1 MLEFY
6 EILSNPIALG
16 IYIALAV
23 GGSIYISI
31 SRQLKRQKELQV
43 MADSLGFSYND
54 EQTEKVRGLL
64 ESSSML
70 GNEMFFNVLG
80 GTLNGTYF
88 AIGDFN
94 IMVGSDS
101 RKRKQYQTYVV
112 IHSGKLTSP
121 NFCLQP
127 ESALFRMAEGLL
139 NRLTGSVDIDFPTH
153 PDFSDNYF
161 LKSSDEDAVRNF
173 FTPRVLEYFQA
184 NHGLSVE
191 VFNGTLVF
199 FRLGELV
206 KPDDIKALIDNA
218 MEVHQVLLPQ

>member
-6 EILSNPIALG
+6 EVLSNPIALG
-16 IYIALAV
+16 IYIALAI
-23 GGSIYISI
+23 GGSIYLSI

-54 EQTEKVRGLL
+54 EQTEKVRQLL
-64 ESSSML
+64 DSSSML

-80 GTLNGTYF
+80 GTFNGTYF

-94 IMVGSDS
+94 ITVGSDS

-127 ESALFRMAEGLL
+127 ECALFRMAEGLL

-153 PDFSDNYF
+153 PEFSDNYF
-161 LKSSDEDAVRNF
+161 LKGSDEDAVRNF
-173 FTPRVLEYFQA
+173 FTPRVLEYFQT

-206 KPDDIKALIDNA
+206 KPDDIKTLIDNA

>member
-1 MLEFY
+1 MLELY

-16 IYIALAV
+16 IYIALAI

-54 EQTEKVRGLL
+54 EQTEKVTELL

-80 GTLNGTYF
+80 GTFNGTYF

-94 IMVGSDS
+94 ITVGSDS

-127 ESALFRMAEGLL
+127 ECALFRMAEGLL

-161 LKSSDEDAVRNF
+161 LKGSEEDAVRNF

-206 KPDDIKALIDNA
+206 KPDDIQALIDNA
-218 MEVHQVLLPQ
+218 VEVHQVLLPQ

>member
-1 MLEFY
+1 MLELY

-16 IYIALAV
+16 IYIALAI

-31 SRQLKRQKELQV
+31 SRQLKRQKELHV

-54 EQTEKVRGLL
+54 EQTEKVRELL

-80 GTLNGTYF
+80 GTFNGTYF

-94 IMVGSDS
+94 ITVGSDS

-161 LKSSDEDAVRNF
+161 LKGSNEDAVREF

-184 NHGLSVE
+184 HHGLSVE

-206 KPDDIKALIDNA
+206 KPEDIKALIDNG

>member
-1 MLEFY
+1 MLELY

-16 IYIALAV
+16 IYIVLAI

-31 SRQLKRQKELQV
+31 SRQLKRQKELQL

-54 EQTEKVRGLL
+54 EQTEKVRQLL

-80 GTLNGTYF
+80 GIFNGTYF

-94 IMVGSDS
+94 ITVGSGS
-101 RKRKQYQTYVV
+101 KKRKQYQTYVV
-112 IHSGKLTSP
+112 IHSGKLASP

-127 ESALFRMAEGLL
+127 ECALFRMAEGLL

-161 LKSSDEDAVRNF
+161 LKGSDEDAVRNF
-173 FTPRVLEYFQA
+173 FTPRVLEYFQVH
-184 NHGLSVE
+184 HGLSVE

-218 MEVHQVLLPQ
+218 MEVHQVFLPQ

>member
-6 EILSNPIALG
+6 GILSNPIALG
-16 IYIALAV
+16 IYIALAI

-54 EQTEKVRGLL
+54 EQTEKVRELL

-80 GTLNGTYF
+80 GTFNGTYF

-94 IMVGSDS
+94 ITVGSDS

-127 ESALFRMAEGLL
+127 ECALFRMAEGLL

-161 LKSSDEDAVRNF
+161 LKGSNEDAVREF

-184 NHGLSVE
+184 HHGLSVE

>member
-6 EILSNPIALG
+6 EVLSNPIALG
-16 IYIALAV
+16 IYIALAI

-54 EQTEKVRGLL
+54 EQTEKVTELL

-80 GTLNGTYF
+80 GTFNGTYF

-94 IMVGSDS
+94 ITVGSDS

-127 ESALFRMAEGLL
+127 ECALFRMAEGLL
-139 NRLTGSVDIDFPTH
+139 NRLTGSVYIDFPTH
-153 PDFSDNYF
+153 PEFSDNYF
-161 LKSSDEDAVRNF
+161 LKGSDEDAVRNF
-173 FTPRVLEYFQA
+173 FTPRVLEYFQT

-206 KPDDIKALIDNA
+206 KPDDIKTLIDNA

>member
-16 IYIALAV
+16 IYITLAI

-54 EQTEKVRGLL
+54 EQTEKVRELL

-80 GTLNGTYF
+80 GTFNGTYF

-94 IMVGSDS
+94 ITVGSDS

-161 LKSSDEDAVRNF
+161 LKGSNEDAVRKF
-173 FTPRVLEYFQA
+173 FTPRVLEYFQSH
-184 NHGLSVE
+184 HGLSVE

>member
-16 IYIALAV
+16 IYIALAI
-23 GGSIYISI
+23 GGSVYISI
-31 SRQLKRQKELQV
+31 SRQLKRQKELQI

-54 EQTEKVRGLL
+54 EQTEKVRELL

-80 GTLNGTYF
+80 GTFNGTYF

-94 IMVGSDS
+94 ITVGSDS

-161 LKSSDEDAVRNF
+161 LKGSEEDAVRNF

-206 KPDDIKALIDNA
+206 KPDDIQALIDNA
-218 MEVHQVLLPQ
+218 VEVHQVLLPQ

>member
-16 IYIALAV
+16 IYITLAI

-43 MADSLGFSYND
+43 MADSLGFSFND
-54 EQTEKVRGLL
+54 EQTEKVRELL

-80 GTLNGTYF
+80 GTFNGTYF

-94 IMVGSDS
+94 ITVGSDS

-139 NRLTGSVDIDFPTH
+139 NRLTGSFDIDFPTH

-206 KPDDIKALIDNA
+206 KPVDIQALIDHA

>member
-6 EILSNPIALG
+6 EVLSNPIALG
-16 IYIALAV
+16 IYTALAI

-54 EQTEKVRGLL
+54 EQTEKVRQLL

-80 GTLNGTYF
+80 GTFNGTYF

-94 IMVGSDS
+94 ITVGSDS

-127 ESALFRMAEGLL
+127 EYALFRMAEGLL
-139 NRLTGSVDIDFPTH
+139 TRLTGSVDIDFPTH

-161 LKSSDEDAVRNF
+161 LKGSDEDAVRKF

-206 KPDDIKALIDNA
+206 KPDDIKTLIENA

>member
-1 MLEFY
+1 MFEFY
-6 EILSNPIALG
+6 EVLSNPIALG
-16 IYIALAV
+16 IYIALAI

-54 EQTEKVRGLL
+54 EQTEKVTELL

-80 GTLNGTYF
+80 GTFNGTYF

-94 IMVGSDS
+94 ITVGSDS

-127 ESALFRMAEGLL
+127 ECALFRMAEGLL

-153 PDFSDNYF
+153 PEFSDNYF
-161 LKSSDEDAVRNF
+161 LKGSDEDAVRNF
-173 FTPRVLEYFQA
+173 FTPRVLEYFQT

-206 KPDDIKALIDNA
+206 KPDDIKTLIDNA

>member
-6 EILSNPIALG
+6 GILSNPIALG
-16 IYIALAV
+16 IYIALAI

-54 EQTEKVRGLL
+54 EQTEKVRELL

-80 GTLNGTYF
+80 GTFNGTYF

-94 IMVGSDS
+94 ITVGSDS

-161 LKSSDEDAVRNF
+161 LKGSNEDAVRKF

>member
-1 MLEFY
+1 MLELY

-16 IYIALAV
+16 IYIALAI

-54 EQTEKVRGLL
+54 EQTEKVRELL

-80 GTLNGTYF
+80 GTFNGTYF

-94 IMVGSDS
+94 ITVGSDS

-161 LKSSDEDAVRNF
+161 LKGSDEGAVRIF

>member
-6 EILSNPIALG
+6 EVLSNPIALG
-16 IYIALAV
+16 IYTALAI

-54 EQTEKVRGLL
+54 EQTEKVTQLL

-80 GTLNGTYF
+80 GTFNGTYF

-94 IMVGSDS
+94 ITVGSDS

-127 ESALFRMAEGLL
+127 EYALFRMAEGLL
-139 NRLTGSVDIDFPTH
+139 TRLTGSVDIDFPTH

-161 LKSSDEDAVRNF
+161 LKGSDEDAVRKF

-206 KPDDIKALIDNA
+206 KPDDIKTLIENA

>member
-1 MLEFY
+1 MLELY

-16 IYIALAV
+16 IYIVLAI

-31 SRQLKRQKELQV
+31 SRQLKRQKELQL

-54 EQTEKVRGLL
+54 EQTEKVRQLL

-80 GTLNGTYF
+80 GIFNGTYF

-94 IMVGSDS
+94 ITVGSGS
-101 RKRKQYQTYVV
+101 KKRKQYQTYVV
-112 IHSGKLTSP
+112 IHSGKLASP

-127 ESALFRMAEGLL
+127 ECALFRMAEGLL

-161 LKSSDEDAVRNF
+161 LKGSDEDAVRNF
-173 FTPRVLEYFQA
+173 FTPRVLEYFQVH
-184 NHGLSVE
+184 NGLSVE

-218 MEVHQVLLPQ
+218 MEVHQVFLPQ

>member
-6 EILSNPIALG
+6 EVLSNPIALG
-16 IYIALAV
+16 IYIALAI
-23 GGSIYISI
+23 GGSIYLSI

-54 EQTEKVRGLL
+54 EQTEKVTELL

-80 GTLNGTYF
+80 GTFNGTYF

-94 IMVGSDS
+94 ITVGSGS

-127 ESALFRMAEGLL
+127 ECALFRMAEGLL

-153 PDFSDNYF
+153 PEFSDNYF
-161 LKSSDEDAVRNF
+161 LKGSDEDAVRNF
-173 FTPRVLEYFQA
+173 FTPRVLEYFQT

-206 KPDDIKALIDNA
+206 KPDDIKTLIDNA

>member
-16 IYIALAV
+16 IYITLAI

-31 SRQLKRQKELQV
+31 SRQIKRQKELQV
-43 MADSLGFSYND
+43 IADSLGFSYND

-80 GTLNGTYF
+80 GTFNGTYF

-94 IMVGSDS
+94 ITVGSDS

-161 LKSSDEDAVRNF
+161 LKGSDEHAVRNF

>member
-6 EILSNPIALG
+6 EVLSNPIALG
-16 IYIALAV
+16 IYIALAI
-23 GGSIYISI
+23 GGSIYLSI

-54 EQTEKVRGLL
+54 EQTEKVTELL

-80 GTLNGTYF
+80 GTFNGTYF

-94 IMVGSDS
+94 ITVGSDS

-127 ESALFRMAEGLL
+127 ECALFRMAEGLL
-139 NRLTGSVDIDFPTH
+139 TRLTGSVDIDFPTH
-153 PDFSDNYF
+153 PEFSDNYF
-161 LKSSDEDAVRNF
+161 LKGSDEDAVRNF
-173 FTPRVLEYFQA
+173 FTPRVLEYFQT

-206 KPDDIKALIDNA
+206 KPDDIKTLIDNA

>member
-1 MLEFY
+1 MLELY
-6 EILSNPIALG
+6 EIFSNPIALG
-16 IYIALAV
+16 IYIALAI
-23 GGSIYISI
+23 GGSIFISI
-31 SRQLKRQKELQV
+31 SRQLKRQKELQL

-80 GTLNGTYF
+80 GTFNGTYF

-94 IMVGSDS
+94 ITVGSDS

-161 LKSSDEDAVRNF
+161 LKGSNEDAVRSF

-184 NHGLSVE
+184 HHGLSVE

-206 KPDDIKALIDNA
+206 KPVDIQALIDNA

>member
-6 EILSNPIALG
+6 EVLSNPIALG
-16 IYIALAV
+16 IYIALAI
-23 GGSIYISI
+23 GGSIYLSI

-54 EQTEKVRGLL
+54 EQTEKVTELL

-80 GTLNGTYF
+80 GTFNGTYF

-94 IMVGSDS
+94 ITVGSDS

-127 ESALFRMAEGLL
+127 ECALFRMAEGLL

-153 PDFSDNYF
+153 PEFSDNYF
-161 LKSSDEDAVRNF
+161 LKGSDEDAVRKF

-206 KPDDIKALIDNA
+206 KPDDIKTLIDNA

>member
-1 MLEFY
+1 
-6 EILSNPIALG
+6 
-16 IYIALAV
+16 
-23 GGSIYISI
+23 
-31 SRQLKRQKELQV
+31 
-43 MADSLGFSYND
+43 MADSQGFSND
-54 EQTEKVRGLL
+54 EEQSEKVRELL

-80 GTLNGTYF
+80 GTFNGTYF
-88 AIGDFN
+88 AIGDFT
-94 IMVGSDS
+94 ITVGSDS

-161 LKSSDEDAVRNF
+161 LKGSNEDAVREF

-184 NHGLSVE
+184 HHGLSLE

-206 KPDDIKALIDNA
+206 KPDDIQALIDDA

>member
-1 MLEFY
+1 MLELY
-6 EILSNPIALG
+6 EILSNPIAIG
-16 IYIALAV
+16 IYIVLAI

-31 SRQLKRQKELQV
+31 FRQLKRQKELQV

-54 EQTEKVRGLL
+54 EQTEKVRQLL

-80 GTLNGTYF
+80 GIFNGTYF

-94 IMVGSDS
+94 ITVGSGS
-101 RKRKQYQTYVV
+101 KKRKQYQTYVV
-112 IHSGKLTSP
+112 VHSGKLASP

-127 ESALFRMAEGLL
+127 ECALFRMAEGLL

-161 LKSSDEDAVRNF
+161 LKGSDEDAVRNF
-173 FTPRVLEYFQA
+173 FTPRVLEYFQVH
-184 NHGLSVE
+184 HGLSVE

-218 MEVHQVLLPQ
+218 MEVHQVFLPQ